1 MAKRKQTEYIQGHA
15 THRRTEGD
23 YMGVLLDAVT
33 LDDWRGVVTGALQAA
48 KGGDPQARNWL
59 AQSPSHQAVMIAT
72 AQPWDEEMRERIARH
87 QTDRAERVPGMQ
99 TVEEPLA
106 LGETLARY
114 SQPQTLV
121 VVDCLTLWL
130 TNLLMPAE
138 NNEQNEAA
146 AHAARAQV
154 AMVLRAIENAAGPV
168 VLVGNEIGLGVIPL
182 GRETRAF
189 VDALGL
195 LNQQVAQACQRVTFM
210 AAGLPLTLKGTA

>member
-1 MAKRKQTEYIQGHA
+1 MTTNLPVAASELILGGQKSGKS
-15 THRRTEGD
+15 RRAE
-23 YMGVLLDAVT
+23 LL
-33 LDDWRGVVTGALQAA
+33 
-48 KGGDPQARNWL
+48 ARSWL
-59 AQSPSHQAVMIAT
+59 AQSPAHQAVMIAT

-106 LGETLARY
+106 LARALESH

-121 VVDCLTLWL
+121 VIDCLTLWL
-130 TNLLMPAE
+130 TNLLMPMDDSK
-138 NNEQNEAA
+138 QNEPPAQ
-146 AHAARAQV
+146 AARAQI